1 MRRPDLVNRLV
12 LSGSTSG
19 PESGWTVDAHD
30 QLQQL
35 DGPQQGSMRA
45 LAEVVLPAQTGPLA
59 MPEGVRLA
67 QYCMAQVSPVTYRLA
82 LQAQAAFDR
91 DAALAHIHVPTL
103 LLTGEHD
110 RCAPGHAIARMAG
123 KIEGSRWVQM
133 PGTGHWLQLE
143 APDAFDALV
152 LDFLGTP
159 ERLRLH

>member
-19 PESGWTVDAHD
+19 PESGWAVDAHD

-35 DGPQQGSMRA
+35 DGPHQGSMRA

-123 KIEGSRWVQM
+123 KIVGSRWVQM

-152 LDFLGTP
+152 LDFLRTP